1 MPTNTDLV
9 TDLPADFEVFGQAV
23 DTTLADLKGGT
34 SGQILSKATNA
45 DMDFVWIAND
55 QGDITGITATSP
67 LTGGGTS
74 GAVTVGIQSATTS
87 QSGAVQLSDSTS
99 TTSSVLAATPTA
111 VKSAYDLANT
121 ANTAAGT
128 AQTTA
133 NTANSTANAAIPKST
148 ITAKGS
154 IVTATASSTPANL
167 SVGNNGEYLV
177 ADSNASTGLRYQG
190 HIEAGKNALINGSMD
205 IWQRSTS
212 STTSLAYTADRW
224 FQYTSAG
231 TTTFSRES
239 TIVPTGS
246 QYSMKIAQASASA
259 TITVNQ
265 AIETLN
271 AVQYAGQTVSVSM
284 MCYASAST
292 GMQIQVAYSTST
304 DVGPLGS
311 WTSIT
316 ASSGGA
322 ATITNAW
329 QKMIGT
335 YAIPSTAKSL
345 YISLYIPSLTA
356 TTNAY
361 FGQAMLELGS
371 VPTQFSRAGGNIAGE
386 LAACQRY
393 YYRTGATDLYGTL
406 GVASCISNTSG
417 RAAISVPVPMR
428 VIPTSVDSS
437 TLAIGIPGSSAV
449 AVTSVAL
456 SSATNVMPSI
466 SFTFATNFSA
476 NQIVMLTANNSTSA
490 YVGFSAEL

>member
-34 SGQILSKATNA
+34 SGQILAKNSNT

-74 GAVTVGIQSATTS
+74 GAVTVGIQSASTS

-111 VKSAYDLANT
+111 VKSAYDLA
-121 ANTAAGT
+121 A
-128 AQTTA
+128 
-133 NTANSTANAAIPKST
+133 AAIPKST
-148 ITAKGS
+148 VTGKGS
-154 IVTATASSTPANL
+154 IVAATASSTPANL
-167 SVGNNGEYLV
+167 SVGNNGEYLI
-177 ADSNASTGLRYQG
+177 ADSSTSTGLRYQG
-190 HIEAGKNALINGSMD
+190 HIEAGKNALINGAMD
-205 IWQRSTS
+205 VWQRSTS
-212 STTSLAYTADRW
+212 STTNLSYTADRW

-239 TIVPTGS
+239 TIIPTGS

-271 AVQYAGQTVSVSM
+271 AVQFAGQTVSISM

-292 GMQIQVAYSTST
+292 GMQIQLGYSTST
-304 DVGPLGS
+304 DVGPLGT
-311 WTSIT
+311 WTNIS

-322 ATITNAW
+322 ATVTNAW
-329 QKMIGT
+329 QKMSGT
-335 YAIPSTAKSL
+335 YVIPSTAKSL
-345 YISLYIPSLTA
+345 YVSLFIPTLTA

-361 FGQAMLELGS
+361 FGQAMVELGS
-371 VPTQFSRAGGNIAGE
+371 VPTTFSRAGGNFQGE

-393 YYRTGATDLYGTL
+393 YWRATVDGVGDRFGYGSNISTTDAQIMTQFPVQMRTIPSALETSGTAGDYSVVEPGGVTPVCTAVPTFLNATNWSALTTFLTGGTL
-406 GVASCISNTSG
+406 TQFRPSAG
-417 RAAISVPVPMR
+417 R
-428 VIPTSVDSS
+428 
-437 TLAIGIPGSSAV
+437 SSA
-449 AVTSVAL
+449 
-456 SSATNVMPSI
+456 AT
-466 SFTFATNFSA
+466 
-476 NQIVMLTANNSTSA
+476 A
-490 YVGFSAEL
+490 YLGWSAEL